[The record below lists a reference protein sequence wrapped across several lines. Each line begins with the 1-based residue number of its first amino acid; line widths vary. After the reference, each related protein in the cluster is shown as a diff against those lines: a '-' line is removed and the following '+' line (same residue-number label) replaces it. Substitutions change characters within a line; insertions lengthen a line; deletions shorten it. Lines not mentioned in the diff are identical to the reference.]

1 MHTYVN
7 IGYTCLSCFFSKSRG
22 GLSGWRKN
30 LWYFFRWVNIYPHG
44 HHLLLTI
51 FWTQHRLSSGSS
63 HGPSGKAACSQT
75 ATDVLFTQLQS
86 TMYLGSPGLSI
97 MTGKKYF
104 CKLVFFDCQDTF
116 RVRSIWTNLTMHFK
130 MCFMVSIKINPT
142 HKLLSVIVTRCSI
155 T

>member
-7 IGYTCLSCFFSKSRG
+7 IGYTLLSCFFTKSRG

-86 TMYLGSPGLSI
+86 TLYLGSPGLSI
-97 MTGKKYF
+97 MTGKIIIVSWYF
-104 CKLVFFDCQDTF
+104 
-116 RVRSIWTNLTMHFK
+116 SIAKIHFESEAFELTWQCILK
-130 MCFMVSIKINPT
+130 CASWC
-142 HKLLSVIVTRCSI
+142 LLK
-155 T
+155 